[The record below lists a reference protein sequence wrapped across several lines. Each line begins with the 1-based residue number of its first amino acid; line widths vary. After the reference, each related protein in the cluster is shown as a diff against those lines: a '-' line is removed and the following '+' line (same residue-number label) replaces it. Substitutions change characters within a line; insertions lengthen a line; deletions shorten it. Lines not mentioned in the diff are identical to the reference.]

1 MLVICACIV
10 IVFISLKYKRAF
22 IVISIILLR
31 VFIASLMGML
41 CFVFSQSIANAIVV
55 TNVFYPIRR
64 LVDGKLKNITMFYVL
79 YCLTFLSCWFWGMF
93 GSIFLNNYP
102 ELGPLAST
110 GAILLIGFITCFF
123 ITHFDSN
130 TFTSLEFIHKEEI
143 KYAVDTAMQ
152 RSNIDIELVTI
163 EKPESDV
170 Y

>member
-1 MLVICACIV
+1 
-10 IVFISLKYKRAF
+10 
-22 IVISIILLR
+22 
-31 VFIASLMGML
+31 
-41 CFVFSQSIANAIVV
+41 
-55 TNVFYPIRR
+55 
-64 LVDGKLKNITMFYVL
+64 
-79 YCLTFLSCWFWGMF
+79 MF

-152 RSNIDIELVTI
+152 GSNIDIELVTI